1 MNNPIALL
9 THAPNDLTVLQNALA
24 LAPESFPDVAGIN
37 LQTLENE
44 AQMAELLQH
53 RLASAQIVVL
63 RVLGR
68 LGSVPGFSDLLRHCR
83 DRHLIVISGTGEPD
97 PELAAASTV
106 SSDVLH
112 QVQAYFQAGGSVN
125 IAQLLRYLS
134 DHFLLTGFGFEPAV
148 ELPEHGIYHPDLPQ
162 DASLDDWLALRDT
175 SKPSAGIVFYRAHW
189 ISGNT
194 RFIDALIEQLEKR
207 GLNVLPVFTS
217 SLRAGQDDGLPT
229 ALRFFDGDHIGVLIN
244 TTAFAMGEITSGG
257 TTPAG
262 WSVGV
267 LERLNVPVLQAIAS
281 GMMRQQWE
289 QSTRGLNPLDAAMNV
304 VLPEFDG
311 RIVTVPLS
319 FKAKAAGASNEL
331 VEYQPVPDRAARIA
345 QIAARFARLKYLDNA
360 DKRIAF
366 VFTNSNS
373 KASQIGNAVGL
384 DAPASLMR
392 ILQAM
397 QADGYNIGDLP
408 DSGTE
413 LIHELVDR
421 CAYDNTFLTSEQL
434 GNAVGRVPAAQYQT
448 WFDDLPA
455 DMQQKMTAQWGPAPG
470 EAYLHDGH
478 LALAG
483 IELGNALVV
492 LQPPRGYGM
501 DPDAIYHQ
509 PDLPPTHHYYALYR
523 WLRDEWQADAI
534 VHVGKHGTL
543 EWLPGKGVGLSENCF
558 PDALLADLP
567 LFYPFI
573 INDPGEG
580 AQAKRRAH
588 ATVVDHLTPPMT
600 TADTYGALAQLTQL
614 VDEYYQVEVLDPAKL
629 PLLQQQIWD
638 LIKETN
644 LDADLQARLL
654 HHDHDH
660 DDHDHHHHQHGHE
673 HGHDHH
679 GHCHGHDE
687 HHDHCHDHEHDH
699 HEHDYGHH
707 HHCHDHYEHHD
718 HCHDEPGHDE
728 EHHHDHCNDHD
739 HHHHDH
745 GHHHEHD
752 DDELPEPL
760 TKMGGADVAH
770 LIEDLDGYLCELGA
784 AQIRDG
790 LHILGQAPEN
800 EQLTDMLV
808 SLTRLPNQDIPSLPA
823 AIARLFGLNQDELL
837 EHQGRRLTQAIPE
850 LDRLAGRP
858 LATHADMLET
868 IEALS
873 KRLFAELQAH
883 SYAESAIDLAIS
895 ETFGSTTKPSP
906 EGEGWVTTA
915 WMQEVEQRKEQLP
928 SGNSNKEKTDSNPPH
943 PGLIMADCPV
953 HHPTGKCKSAPGGFV
968 PEGEGAHFSKQTVSA
983 FYGSHALRGNPVGDA
998 PASRTAERFSLHS
1011 HAERGN
1017 DEVAKIL
1024 RYACRELAPNLARAS
1039 DEIDNLLRGLSGGYV
1054 PAGPSGSPTRGMASI
1069 LPTGRNF
1076 YSVDPRSV
1084 PSQSAWRVGRQLA
1097 NEVLSR
1103 YVRETGAY
1111 PESVAISIW
1120 GTSAMRTHGDD
1131 VAQILAL
1138 LGVRPVWQHENR
1150 RLTGVEVIPLDELK
1164 RPRIDVT
1171 TRISGFFRDAFPQL
1185 IDLIDDAVN
1194 AVIQLDEPL
1203 SQNFVRKHYLAELGD
1218 WIGQGLSEDEASERA
1233 AYRIFGAKPGSYGAG
1248 ILPLIQEKNWQTDAD
1263 FAEAYVNWGGYA
1275 YGRDRQGTDQRDAF
1289 RTRLSGVQVALH
1301 NQDNREHDIF
1311 DSDDYLQFHGGM
1323 IATIRALTGTQPRK
1337 YFGDSHDPGRAKVR
1351 DLKEETLRV
1360 FRSRVVNPKWLD
1372 SIRRHGYK
1380 GGLELT
1386 ATVDYLFGYDAT
1398 AQVMD
1403 DWMYEQ
1409 VAETYAMA
1417 PDMRDFLEQANP
1429 WAQNAIAERLL
1440 EAASRGMWAEPK
1452 QQTLDALQAL
1462 YLHSETLLEA
1472 RGETSRGG

>member
-24 LAPESFPDVAGIN
+24 LTPEDFPDVAGIN

-44 AQMAELLQH
+44 AQMTELLQH
-53 RLASAQIVVL
+53 RLASAEIVVL

-162 DASLDDWLALRDT
+162 DAGIDDWLTLRDT
-175 SKPSAGIVFYRAHW
+175 TKPSAGIVFYRAHW

-217 SLRAGQDDGLPT
+217 SLRAGQDKGLPI
-229 ALRFFDGDHIGVLIN
+229 ALRFFDGDHIDVLIN

-289 QSTRGLNPLDAAMNV
+289 QSARGLNPLDAAMNV

-331 VEYQPVPDRAARIA
+331 VEYRPVPDRAARIA
-345 QIAARFARLKYLDNA
+345 QIAARFARLKHLNNA

-384 DAPASLMR
+384 DAPASLMH

-397 QADGYNIGDLP
+397 QAAGYKIADLP
-408 DSGTE
+408 DSGTA

-434 GNAVGRVPAAQYQT
+434 GNAVGRVPAAQYQA
-448 WFDDLPA
+448 WFDDLPT
-455 DMQQKMTAQWGPAPG
+455 DMQQKMTAQWGAAPG

-523 WLRDEWQADAI
+523 WLRDTWQADAI

-580 AQAKRRAH
+580 SQAKRRAH
-588 ATVVDHLTPPMT
+588 ATVVDHLTPAMT

-660 DDHDHHHHQHGHE
+660 DDLHE
-673 HGHDHH
+673 HDHH
-679 GHCHGHDE
+679 GH
-687 HHDHCHDHEHDH
+687 HHHEHDHEHDH
-699 HEHDYGHH
+699 HHE
-707 HHCHDHYEHHD
+707 HCHDHHEHHD
-718 HCHDEPGHDE
+718 HCHDEHGHDE
-728 EHHHDHCNDHD
+728 EEHHHGHCDDHD
-739 HHHHDH
+739 QHHA
-745 GHHHEHD
+745 HHHEHD

-808 SLTRLPNQDIPSLPA
+808 SLTRLPNQDIPGLPA
-823 AIARLFGLNQDELL
+823 EIARLFGLNLDELL
-837 EHQGRRLTQAIPE
+837 EHQGRRLVQAVPE
-850 LDRLAGRP
+850 LERLAGRP
-858 LATHADMLET
+858 LATHADVLET

-873 KRLFAELQAH
+873 KRLFAELQTH
-883 SYAESAIDLAIS
+883 DYSESAIGHAI
-895 ETFGSTTKPSP
+895 
-906 EGEGWVTTA
+906 
-915 WMQEVEQRKEQLP
+915 
-928 SGNSNKEKTDSNPPH
+928 NKV
-943 PGLIMADCPV
+943 L
-953 HHPTGKCKSAPGGFV
+953 
-968 PEGEGAHFSKQTVSA
+968 
-983 FYGSHALRGNPVGDA
+983 YGSHALRTLKGINGNPVKDA

-1017 DEVAKIL
+1017 DEIICVLK
-1024 RYACRELAPNLARAS
+1024 YACRELAPNLARAS

-1054 PAGPSGSPTRGMASI
+1054 PAGPSGSPTRGMAGI

-1185 IDLIDDAVN
+1185 IDLVDDAVN

-1233 AYRIFGAKPGSYGAG
+1233 AFRIFGAKPGSYGAG
-1248 ILPLIQEKNWQTDAD
+1248 ILPLIQEKNWQADAD

-1275 YGRDRQGTDQRDAF
+1275 YGRDRQGSDQRDAF

-1337 YFGDSHDPGRAKVR
+1337 YFGDSHDPARAQVR

-1409 VAETYAMA
+1409 VAETYAMNA
-1417 PDMRDFLEQANP
+1417 DMRDFLEQANP

>member
-1 MNNPIALL
+1 MSDDCMDAGGRAMQGAIADMNRPIALL
-9 THAPNDLTVLQNALA
+9 THAPNDLMVLQSALA
-24 LAPESFPDVAGIN
+24 QMPESFPQCTGIN
-37 LQTLENE
+37 LQALESD
-44 AQMAELLQH
+44 AQMAELLKHQ
-53 RLASAQIVVL
+53 LAPARIVVL
-63 RVLGR
+63 RILGR
-68 LGSVPGFSDLLRHCR
+68 LGSVPGFTDLLRQTKKQGQ
-83 DRHLIVISGTGEPD
+83 HLIAISGTGEPD

-112 QVQAYFQAGGSVN
+112 QVQTYFQAGGSVN
-125 IAQLLRYLS
+125 MAQLLRYLS
-134 DHFLLTGFGFEPAV
+134 DHFLLTGFGFEPAID
-148 ELPEHGIYHPDLPQ
+148 LPEHGIYHPDLSQ
-162 DASLDDWLALRDT
+162 GATINDWLALRAPDKA
-175 SKPSAGIVFYRAHW
+175 SVGIVFYRAHW
-189 ISGNT
+189 MSGNT
-194 RFIDALIEQLEKR
+194 RFIDALVQQLEKL

-217 SLRAGQDDGLPT
+217 SLRAGHSENTLPK
-229 ALRFFDGDHIGVLIN
+229 ALSYFSGHQGAHIDVLIN
-244 TTAFAMGEITSGG
+244 TTAFAMGEITPGG
-257 TTPAG
+257 ATPAG
-262 WSVGV
+262 WSVSV
-267 LERLNVPVLQAIAS
+267 LERLNVPVLQAITS
-281 GMMRQQWE
+281 GMMQQPWE
-289 QSTRGLNPLDAAMNV
+289 QSARGLNPLDAAMNV

-311 RIVTVPLS
+311 RIITVPLS
-319 FKAKAAGASNEL
+319 FKAKASGLSNEL
-331 VEYQPVPDRAARIA
+331 VEYQPLPDRVARIA
-345 QIAARFARLKYLDNA
+345 GIASRFARLKHLNNA

-384 DAPASLMR
+384 DAPASLIR

-397 QADGYNIGDLP
+397 QAAGYNIGKLP
-408 DSGTE
+408 ESGTA
-413 LIHELVDR
+413 LIHQLIDR
-421 CAYDNTFLTSEQL
+421 CAYDNTYLTTEQL
-434 GNAVGRVPAAQYQT
+434 AHAVGRVPAAQYQT
-448 WFDDLPA
+448 WFDDLPLE
-455 DMQQKMTAQWGPAPG
+455 MQQKMTAQWGAAPG
-470 EAYLHDGH
+470 EAYVHDDH
-478 LALAG
+478 IALAG
-483 IELGNALVV
+483 LELGNSFVA

-523 WLRDEWQADAI
+523 WLRDEWKADAI

-558 PDALLADLP
+558 PDALLADMP

-588 ATVVDHLTPPMT
+588 AVVVDHLTPPMT

-638 LIKETN
+638 LVKETN

-660 DDHDHHHHQHGHE
+660 DDDHHHEHQEHDHHHHAHE
-673 HGHDHH
+673 HEEHHH
-679 GHCHGHDE
+679 GHHHDADDSHDHEHHGHAHHEHEHDDDDHHHDHGEGHRDHHSHHDHDE
-687 HHDHCHDHEHDH
+687 HHHGHNHD
-699 HEHDYGHH
+699 
-707 HHCHDHYEHHD
+707 
-718 HCHDEPGHDE
+718 HDE
-728 EHHHDHCNDHD
+728 EHHDHDDDD
-739 HHHHDH
+739 HHHDKD
-745 GHHHEHD
+745 G
-752 DDELPEPL
+752 LPELL
-760 TKMGGADVAH
+760 TKMAGADVAH

-790 LHILGQAPEN
+790 LHILGLAPEN
-800 EQLTDMLV
+800 EQRVDMLV
-808 SLTRLPNQDIPSLPA
+808 SLTRLPNQDIPGLPIE
-823 AIARLFGLNQDELL
+823 IAKLFGLSMDSLL
-837 EHQGRRLTQAIPE
+837 ERQGRRLDQAIPE
-850 LDRLAGRP
+850 LENLAGRSLP
-858 LATHADMLET
+858 THADVLET
-868 IEALS
+868 IEALC
-873 KRLFAELQAH
+873 KRLFNELQAH
-883 SYAESAIDLAIS
+883 AYAESAIDQAIS
-895 ETFGSTTKPSP
+895 KTFGNST
-906 EGEGWVTTA
+906 
-915 WMQEVEQRKEQLP
+915 
-928 SGNSNKEKTDSNPPH
+928 
-943 PGLIMADCPV
+943 ADCN
-953 HHPTGKCKSAPGGFV
+953 
-968 PEGEGAHFSKQTVSA
+968 
-983 FYGSHALRGNPVGDA
+983 ALKRVL
-998 PASRTAERFSLHS
+998 SF
-1011 HAERGN
+1011 
-1017 DEVAKIL
+1017 
-1024 RYACRELAPNLARAS
+1024 ACQELVPNLTRAT
-1039 DEIDNLLRGLSGGYV
+1039 DEIDNLLSGLSGGYV
-1054 PAGPSGSPTRGMASI
+1054 PAGPSGSPTRGMAHI

-1084 PSQSAWRVGRQLA
+1084 PSQSAWRVGQQLA
-1097 NEVLSR
+1097 HEVLSR
-1103 YVRETGAY
+1103 YVRETGDY

-1138 LGVRPVWQHENR
+1138 LGVRPVWQTENR
-1150 RLTGVEVIPLDELK
+1150 RLTGVEVIPLAELK

-1194 AVIQLDEPL
+1194 AVIALDEPL
-1203 SQNFVRKHYLAELGD
+1203 SQNFVRKHYLAELGE
-1218 WIGQGLSEDEASERA
+1218 WISKGLTEDEASQRA
-1233 AYRIFGAKPGSYGAG
+1233 AFRIFGAKPGSYGAG
-1248 ILPLIQEKNWQTDAD
+1248 ILPLIQEKNWQADAD

-1275 YGRDRQGTDQRDAF
+1275 YSRSQQGDDQRDAF

-1323 IATIRALTGTQPRK
+1323 IATIRALTGQQPRK
-1337 YFGDSHDPGRAKVR
+1337 YFGDSHDPSRAQVR

-1409 VAETYAMA
+1409 VAETYAMD
-1417 PDMRDFLEQANP
+1417 PEMQRFLEEANP

-1440 EAASRGMWAEPK
+1440 EAASRGMWPEPQ

-1472 RGETSRGG
+1472 RGETPRGA

>member
-1 MNNPIALL
+1 MSDKNAIALL
-9 THAPNDLTVLQNALA
+9 THAPTDLMVLQSAL
-24 LAPESFPDVAGIN
+24 LQMPDSFPEVSGHV
-37 LQTLENE
+37 LQALESD
-44 AQMAELLQH
+44 AQMAELLAQQ
-53 RLASAQIVVL
+53 LASSRIIVL

-68 LGSVPGFSDLLRHCR
+68 LGSVPGFAELVRQTKSQGL
-83 DRHLIVISGTGEPD
+83 HLIAISGTGEPD

-106 SSDVLH
+106 SADVLH
-112 QVQAYFQAGGSVN
+112 QVSAYFQAGGSLN

-134 DHFLLTGFGFEPAV
+134 DHFLLTGFGFEPAID
-148 ELPEHGIYHPDLPQ
+148 LPEHGIYHPDLAQ
-162 DASLDDWLALRDT
+162 GASIIDWLELRDPKKA
-175 SKPSAGIVFYRAHW
+175 SVGIVFYRAHW
-189 ISGNT
+189 MSGNT
-194 RFIDALIEQLEKR
+194 RFIDALIGQLEKL

-217 SLRAGQDDGLPT
+217 SLRAGHSDNALPT
-229 ALRFFDGDHIGVLIN
+229 ALSYFYGEHIAHIDVLIN
-244 TTAFAMGEITSGG
+244 TTSFAMGEITPGSA
-257 TTPAG
+257 TPAG
-262 WSVGV
+262 WSVKV
-267 LERLNVPVLQAIAS
+267 LEQLNVPVLQAITS
-281 GMMRQQWE
+281 GMTKPQWE

-311 RIVTVPLS
+311 RIITVPLS
-319 FKAKAAGASNEL
+319 FKAKASGLSNDPIAYEPL
-331 VEYQPVPDRAARIA
+331 PGRVTRIA
-345 QIAARFARLKYLDNA
+345 QIASRYARLKHLNNA

-397 QADGYNIGDLP
+397 QASGYQIGAVP
-408 DSGTE
+408 ESGTA
-413 LIHELVDR
+413 LIHELIDR
-421 CAYDNTFLTSEQL
+421 CAYDNTYLTTEQL
-434 GNAVGRVPAAQYQT
+434 AQAIGRVSATQYQT
-448 WFDDLPA
+448 WFSDLPLA
-455 DMQQKMTAQWGPAPG
+455 MQQKMITQWGNAPG
-470 EAYLHDGH
+470 EAYVHDDH
-478 LALAG
+478 ISLAG
-483 IELGNALVV
+483 LELGNIFVA

-523 WLRDEWQADAI
+523 WLRDEWKADAI

-558 PDALLADLP
+558 PDALLADMP

-588 ATVVDHLTPPMT
+588 AVVIDHLTPPMT

-614 VDEYYQVEVLDPAKL
+614 VDEYYQVEVLDPSKL
-629 PLLQQQIWD
+629 PLLQQQIWE
-638 LIKETN
+638 LVKETN

-654 HHDHDH
+654 NHDHEHDDHHHDHDH
-660 DDHDHHHHQHGHE
+660 EHHGHEHHHHQSRSQP
-673 HGHDHH
+673 HH
-679 GHCHGHDE
+679 VLSPKNTLGIGKLKLAISTPLQ
-687 HHDHCHDHEHDH
+687 
-699 HEHDYGHH
+699 
-707 HHCHDHYEHHD
+707 
-718 HCHDEPGHDE
+718 PGSGIFKPLSKPAHSHAE
-728 EHHHDHCNDHD
+728 EHQDPDK
-739 HHHHDH
+739 
-745 GHHHEHD
+745 
-752 DDELPEPL
+752 LPSGL
-760 TKMGGADVAH
+760 TKMAGSDVAH

-790 LHILGQAPEN
+790 LHILGLAPEY
-800 EQLTDMLV
+800 EQLVDMLV
-808 SLTRLPNQDIPSLPA
+808 SLTRLPNQSIPGLPIEIAKYFDLNMDSLLDHP
-823 AIARLFGLNQDELL
+823 
-837 EHQGRRLTQAIPE
+837 GRRLEQPNLSLTY
-850 LDRLAGRP
+850 LAGRP
-858 LATHADMLET
+858 LPTHADALET
-868 IEALS
+868 IELLC
-873 KRLFAELQAH
+873 KQLFAELQEH
-883 SYAESAIDLAIS
+883 DYAESSVDIAIS
-895 ETFGSTTKPSP
+895 KTF
-906 EGEGWVTTA
+906 A
-915 WMQEVEQRKEQLP
+915 D
-928 SGNSNKEKTDSNPPH
+928 GNH
-943 PGLIMADCPV
+943 VGL
-953 HHPTGKCKSAPGGFV
+953 
-968 PEGEGAHFSKQTVSA
+968 
-983 FYGSHALRGNPVGDA
+983 R
-998 PASRTAERFSLHS
+998 
-1011 HAERGN
+1011 
-1017 DEVAKIL
+1017 
-1024 RYACRELAPNLARAS
+1024 LAPNPTYELADYTAIKQVLSFACLELVPKLALAS
-1039 DEIDNLLRGLSGGYV
+1039 DEIDNLLLGLSGGYV
-1054 PAGPSGSPTRGMASI
+1054 PAGPSGSPTRGMAHI

-1084 PSQSAWRVGRQLA
+1084 PSQSAWRVGQQLA
-1097 NEVLSR
+1097 HEVLTR

-1131 VAQILAL
+1131 VAQILSL
-1138 LGVRPVWQHENR
+1138 LGVRPVWRQENR
-1150 RLTGVEVIPLDELK
+1150 QLTGVEVIPLSELK

-1185 IDLIDDAVN
+1185 IDLLDDAVN
-1194 AVIQLDEPL
+1194 AVIVLDEPL
-1203 SQNFVRKHYLAELGD
+1203 TENFVRKHYLAELGEL
-1218 WIGQGLSEDEASERA
+1218 IGSGLSEQDASERA
-1233 AYRIFGAKPGSYGAG
+1233 GLRIFGAKPGSYGAG
-1248 ILPLIQEKNWQTDAD
+1248 ILPLIQERNWQTDAD

-1275 YGRDRQGTDQRDAF
+1275 YSRSQQGTDQRDAF

-1323 IATIRALTGTQPRK
+1323 IATIRALTGQQPRK
-1337 YFGDSHDPGRAKVR
+1337 YFGDSHDPSRAQVR

-1409 VAETYAMA
+1409 VAETYGMD
-1417 PDMRDFLEQANP
+1417 PDMQQFLEQANP

-1452 QQTLDALQAL
+1452 AQTLEALQAL
-1462 YLHSETLLEA
+1462 YLNSETLLEA
-1472 RGETSRGG
+1472 RGETPRGI

>member
-1 MNNPIALL
+1 MPDMNKPIALL
-9 THAPNDLTVLQNALA
+9 THAPNDLMVLHSAQAQM
-24 LAPESFPDVAGIN
+24 PEGFPEVTGIN
-37 LQTLENE
+37 LQALESD
-44 AQMAELLQH
+44 AQMAGLLEHQ
-53 RLASAQIVVL
+53 LASANIIVL

-68 LGSVPGFSDLLRHCR
+68 LGSVPGFTDLLRR
-83 DRHLIVISGTGEPD
+83 TKKQGLHLIAISGTGEPD

-125 IAQLLRYLS
+125 TAQLLRYLS

-148 ELPEHGIYHPDLPQ
+148 DLPEHGIYHPDLSQ
-162 DASLDDWLALRDT
+162 DASINDWLALRAPDRG
-175 SKPSAGIVFYRAHW
+175 SVGIVFYRAHW
-189 ISGNT
+189 MSGNT
-194 RFIDALIEQLEKR
+194 RFIDALVDALEKH

-217 SLRAGQDDGLPT
+217 SLRAGHSDDAMPT
-229 ALRFFDGDHIGVLIN
+229 ALRYFSGEQGAHIDVLIN
-244 TTAFAMGEITSGG
+244 TTAFAMGEITPGG
-257 TTPAG
+257 ATPAG
-262 WSVGV
+262 WSVSV
-267 LERLNVPVLQAIAS
+267 LEQLDVPVLQAITS
-281 GMMRQQWE
+281 GMMQHQWE
-289 QSTRGLNPLDAAMNV
+289 QSARGLNPLDAAMNV

-311 RIVTVPLS
+311 RIITVPLS
-319 FKAKAAGASNEL
+319 FKTKASGPSNEL
-331 VEYQPVPDRAARIA
+331 IEYEPVPDRVARIA
-345 QIAARFARLKYLDNA
+345 QIASRFARLKRLNNS

-397 QADGYNIGDLP
+397 QAAGYNIGKLP
-408 DSGTE
+408 ESGTA
-413 LIHELVDR
+413 LIHELIDR
-421 CAYDNTFLTSEQL
+421 CAYDNTYLTSEQL
-434 GNAVGRVPAAQYQT
+434 THAVGRVSAAQYQA
-448 WFDDLPA
+448 WFDDLPVE
-455 DMQQKMTAQWGPAPG
+455 MQDKMTAQWGAAPG
-470 EAYLHDGH
+470 EAYVHDDH
-478 LALAG
+478 LGLAG
-483 IELGNALVV
+483 IELGNSFVA

-523 WLRDEWQADAI
+523 WLRDEWKADAI

-558 PDALLADLP
+558 PDALLADMP

-588 ATVVDHLTPPMT
+588 AVVIDHLTPPMT

-638 LIKETN
+638 LVKETN
-644 LDADLQARLL
+644 LDTDLQARLL

-660 DDHDHHHHQHGHE
+660 DDDHHGHHHEHHEHHHDHEHHDHHH
-673 HGHDHH
+673 
-679 GHCHGHDE
+679 CAHGHDE
-687 HHDHCHDHEHDH
+687 HHHDHDEHDH
-699 HEHDYGHH
+699 
-707 HHCHDHYEHHD
+707 DHGEEHHD
-718 HCHDEPGHDE
+718 HHHG
-728 EHHHDHCNDHD
+728 HHHDHYDD
-739 HHHHDH
+739 HHH
-745 GHHHEHD
+745 D
-752 DDELPEPL
+752 DCMDAGGRAMQGAIAGDSLPEL
-760 TKMGGADVAH
+760 LSKMAGADVAH

-800 EQLTDMLV
+800 EQLVDMLV
-808 SLTRLPNQDIPSLPA
+808 SLTRLPNQDIPGLPIE
-823 AIARLFGLNQDELL
+823 IARLFGLSMDSLL
-837 EHQGRRLTQAIPE
+837 EHQGRRLDQANGDLE
-850 LDRLAGRP
+850 RLAGRP
-858 LATHADMLET
+858 LPTHADVLET
-868 IEALS
+868 IELLS
-873 KRLFAELQAH
+873 KQLFKELQAH
-883 SYAESAIDLAIS
+883 DYSESAIDQAI
-895 ETFGSTTKPSP
+895 
-906 EGEGWVTTA
+906 A
-915 WMQEVEQRKEQLP
+915 R
-928 SGNSNKEKTDSNPPH
+928 
-943 PGLIMADCPV
+943 I
-953 HHPTGKCKSAPGGFV
+953 
-968 PEGEGAHFSKQTVSA
+968 
-983 FYGSHALRGNPVGDA
+983 YGSHALRGNPVVDA
-998 PASRTAERFSLHS
+998 PASRTAERLSLHS

-1017 DEVAKIL
+1017 DDFTAVKRIL
-1024 RYACRELAPNLARAS
+1024 NYACRELAPNLARAT

-1097 NEVLSR
+1097 HEVLSR
-1103 YVRETGAY
+1103 YVRETGDY

-1138 LGVRPVWQHENR
+1138 LGVRPVWQAENR

-1194 AVIQLDEPL
+1194 AVISLDEPL
-1203 SQNFVRKHYLAELGD
+1203 SQNFVRKHYLAELGE
-1218 WIGQGLSEDEASERA
+1218 WIGQGLTEDEASQRA
-1233 AYRIFGAKPGSYGAG
+1233 AFRIFGAKPGSYGAG
-1248 ILPLIQEKNWQTDAD
+1248 ILPLIQEKNWQADAD

-1275 YGRDRQGTDQRDAF
+1275 YGRNQQGNDQRDAF

-1323 IATIRALTGTQPRK
+1323 IATIRALTGSQPRK
-1337 YFGDSHDPGRAKVR
+1337 YFGDSHDPSRAQVR

-1417 PDMRDFLEQANP
+1417 PEMQRFLEQANP

-1440 EAASRGMWAEPK
+1440 EAAGRGMWAEPK

-1472 RGETSRGG
+1472 RGETPRGA